1 MLHGGPSDGSASSTS
16 GGFGGGGAGYIG
28 GGGSGGYS
36 GGGGGGFFGTG
47 GGGGSFLADISG
59 DPGFIDIASE
69 NSGNGLVT
77 INLLPAKPT
86 AVPEP
91 ATIALLGTGLLGILA
106 VRRRQNGQA

>member
-28 GGGSGGYS
+28 G
-36 GGGGGGFFGTG
+36 G

>member
-28 GGGSGGYS
+28 